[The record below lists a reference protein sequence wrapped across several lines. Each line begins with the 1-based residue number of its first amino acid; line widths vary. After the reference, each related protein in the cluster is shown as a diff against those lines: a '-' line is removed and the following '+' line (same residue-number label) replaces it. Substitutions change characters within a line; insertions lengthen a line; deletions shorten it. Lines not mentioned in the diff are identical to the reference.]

1 VRSSPGT
8 RRRSLAAA
16 LVALVLPAACGE
28 RIDPQV
34 GLDLAALLPEAESWS
49 ETTLLDLGSHAA
61 KAALVAGWAAPSR
74 GEFDYLWGL
83 GERSALDF
91 RRADARAFRIR
102 LRGWSHPRLPQGAE
116 VETALNGTPLGR
128 LWLGPAP
135 ETVELAVPAGAARP
149 GINRLTLVYPVVVP
163 SGRER
168 RPLGVAWDILRFEGR
183 RSGEVAAGAGSTAG
197 SLELPAGTGID
208 WFLELAAP
216 AELRLDG
223 VETHGGA
230 RLQADLA
237 CAGEAS
243 RFALLRDSPRAR
255 RRTAALRR
263 GESNPRLCRLTL
275 RAEPPEKGVA
285 DAGVR
290 LAAVRLLGAAAAELE
305 TSGDASAALPAP
317 PPPQGFV
324 VYLVDTLRADRL
336 AAYGERRGLTPSID
350 AFARQSVVFASARAQ
365 SSWTRPTV
373 ATIFT
378 GLAPLRHGAND
389 VGSRLPEEVETLAE
403 RLRAAGFRTG
413 YVTANGN
420 TTATFGFAQGFE
432 FFRRVGG
439 DSELATGEWR
449 EVHAAGREFLD
460 LVTPGERFLLVLH
473 TVEPHAPYRPSAA
486 QRARWA
492 PDADL
497 RLGDR
502 AVLVGLPGR
511 RLGPD
516 SEIARQVSALYDAEV
531 ADADEGFADL
541 LAELDRRE
549 RRGGTSIL
557 LLSDHGEE
565 LLDHGR
571 VEHGQTLYE
580 EQLRVPMIWQL
591 PGAGAGRIETPVD
604 QVDILPTLLAVA
616 GLAEDRSLAGRS
628 FAAAL
633 RGGTPPAARASAA
646 WLGRLTFRQEA
657 VVEDGFKLIRDLNP
671 RALASA
677 ATEQLFALSDDPR
690 ESAPIE
696 PLDELRR
703 GFLRARLRGWAARSG
718 PPLAAG
724 EAARIDDA
732 LRRELAALGYLD

>member
-1 VRSSPGT
+1 M
-8 RRRSLAAA
+8 
-16 LVALVLPAACGE
+16 ALVLPAGCGE
-28 RIDPQV
+28 RFDPRT
-34 GLDLAALLPEAESWS
+34 GLDLAELLAEAESWS
-49 ETTLLDLGSHAA
+49 ETILLDLGSPTV
-61 KAALVAGWAAPSR
+61 KPALAGGWAAPSR
-74 GEFDYLWGL
+74 GEFTYLWGL

-116 VETALNGTPLGR
+116 VEAALNGTPLGR
-128 LWLGPAP
+128 LRLGPAP
-135 ETVELAVPAGAARP
+135 ETVELRVPAGTARP
-149 GINRLTLVYPVVVP
+149 GLNRLTLGYPVVVP
-163 SGRER
+163 SGREQ
-168 RPLGVAWDILRFEGR
+168 RPLGVAWDLVRFDGR
-183 RSGEVAAGAGSTAG
+183 SPGEVPAGAGSVAG
-197 SLELPAGTGID
+197 ALELPAGTGID

-223 VETHGGA
+223 VETRGGA

-237 CAGEAS
+237 CAGEAP
-243 RFALLRDSPRAR
+243 RFALLRDSTRSR
-255 RRTAALRR
+255 RRAAALRQ
-263 GESNPRLCRLTL
+263 GDSHPRLCRLTL
-275 RAEPPEKGVA
+275 RAEPPEQGVT

-290 LAAVRLLGAAAAELE
+290 LAAARLLGAWSPEVEPRGL
-305 TSGDASAALPAP
+305 SSAAPPAP
-317 PPPQGFV
+317 PPAQGIV
-324 VYLVDTLRADRL
+324 VYLIDTLRADRL

-350 AFARQSVVFASARAQ
+350 AFARQAVVFANARAQ

-378 GLAPLRHGAND
+378 GLAPTRHGAND
-389 VGSRLPEEVETLAE
+389 VESRLPEEVETLAE
-403 RLRAAGFRTG
+403 RFRAAGFRTG

-439 DSELATGEWR
+439 STEIATGEWR
-449 EVHAAGREFLD
+449 DVHAAGREFLE
-460 LVTPGERFLLVLH
+460 LVAPGERFLLVLH
-473 TVEPHAPYRPSAA
+473 TVEPHAPYRPSPA

-492 PDADL
+492 PDADP

-502 AVLVGLPGR
+502 PVLVGLPGR
-511 RLGPD
+511 QLGPD

-531 ADADEGFADL
+531 ADADAGFADL
-541 LAELDRRE
+541 LVELDRRG
-549 RRGGTSIL
+549 RRAGTSIV

-565 LLDHGR
+565 LFDHGR

-591 PGAGAGRIETPVD
+591 PGAAPGRIETPID

-616 GLAEDRSLAGRS
+616 GLAEDRSLGGRS

-657 VVEDGFKLIRDLNP
+657 VVDAGFKLIRDLNP
-671 RALASA
+671 RSLASA
-677 ATEQLFALSDDPR
+677 ATEQLFALSDDPH

-703 GFLRARLRGWAARSG
+703 GFLAARLRGWVARSG

-724 EAARIDDA
+724 EAARIDEA
-732 LRRELAALGYLD
+732 LRRELAALGYLN